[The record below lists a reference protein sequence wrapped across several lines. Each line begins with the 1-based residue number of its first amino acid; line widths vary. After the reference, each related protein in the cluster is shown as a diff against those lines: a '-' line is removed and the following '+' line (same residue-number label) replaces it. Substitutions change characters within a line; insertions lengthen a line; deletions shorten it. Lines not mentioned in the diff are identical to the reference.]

1 MRYLLTLLAGAAVG
15 FLLAWAF
22 HVDDVRPIV
31 EAPTLRAPTPHLVE
45 QTEERLQPHAPVT
58 LSTPAAERRAVPA
71 HDEHDLAE
79 AIAEAE
85 ATRAQYD
92 ALLADDGRAA
102 MQLRMEEAE
111 GEVNALRGRIAWL
124 ERELALAT
132 LDPATPLGHFATLP
146 ELTDADPK
154 TLRAAQSW
162 LEQFPVMLAPH
173 EAEWLRDRIVARDW
187 RDWPGSGSE
196 ETLITY
202 LGPDRLKAELQP
214 GRVAELVAYYSDEP
228 WVFGE

>member
-132 LDPATPLGHFATLP
+132 LDPATVWGPPFDGSRMVVWIHDVPCFSKMYALP
-146 ELTDADPK
+146 EFVPGGSVRGAPTSSVSPSIATSRPK
-154 TLRAAQSW
+154 
-162 LEQFPVMLAPH
+162 
-173 EAEWLRDRIVARDW
+173 
-187 RDWPGSGSE
+187 
-196 ETLITY
+196 
-202 LGPDRLKAELQP
+202 
-214 GRVAELVAYYSDEP
+214 
-228 WVFGE
+228 